1 MAKGSEEGSEGEG
14 MKWKPGE
21 SGNPSGRPKRSYLV
35 SRVIEEALLE
45 KDGSALVA
53 IVEKARGGD
62 LMAIKVIL
70 ERVEGAPATQSDKTH
85 AEKWE
90 SMAI

>member
-1 MAKGSEEGSEGEG
+1 

-53 IVEKARGGD
+53 IVEKLVEKARGGD

-70 ERVEGAPATQSDKTH
+70 ERVEGAPAAQSDKTH
-85 AEKWE
+85 AERWE
-90 SMAI
+90 GMAI